1 MSYILQYTHAALER
15 IQIVPKETSVIET
28 ISKYLEKLPLIAGY
42 EQELASAIAFV
53 FVMVIAFIVHF
64 ATKGIVIHFIS
75 ALIRLTK
82 TSRDDIFITRGVF
95 NRITYLTPAAIIYN
109 FAPKALTLYPT
120 LSEIITTI
128 ALLAMIITITL
139 ILDALIDALGEIY
152 NTFELS
158 KQIPITSFIQ
168 LAKMLLYFLCIIAII
183 SIILDQSPAKLF
195 AGLGA
200 MTAVLMLVFKD
211 PIMGFAA
218 GIQLSSNRM
227 VSPGD
232 WIEMPE
238 YGVDGDVMEIGLAT
252 VKVRNFDKTITTV
265 PTQALIGNSFKNWR
279 GMQETGG
286 RRIKRSVYIN
296 INSIRFCTE
305 SDLERFGNIQYI
317 SEYIKKKHKEITQ
330 HNKVQK
336 VNLENLVNGRRMTNI
351 GVFRNYIEAY
361 LLNHPSIHKR
371 LTILVRQLKP
381 TENGLPIE
389 IYAFTNDTNWKK
401 YESIQS
407 DIFDH
412 VLAVATEFDL
422 TVFQNPSGADFSAV
436 IEKN

>member
-1 MSYILQYTHAALER
+1 M
-15 IQIVPKETSVIET
+15 IEV
-28 ISKYLEKLPLIAGY
+28 ISKYLEKIPLITGY
-42 EQELASAIAFV
+42 EQQLASAVAFFAV
-53 FVMVIAFIVHF
+53 IVIAFIVHF
-64 ATKGIVIHFIS
+64 ATKGIVIRLISTFIQ
-75 ALIRLTK
+75 RTK
-82 TSRDDIFITRGVF
+82 NKLDDIFITRGVF
-95 NRITYLTPAAIIYN
+95 KRITYLTPAAIIYFLTPN
-109 FAPKALTLYPT
+109 ALNLYPI
-120 LSEIITTI
+120 LAEIIITI
-128 ALLAMIITITL
+128 ALLAMVIVITL
-139 ILDALIDALGEIY
+139 IIDAFIDTLGEIY
-152 NTFELS
+152 KTFDVS

-183 SIILDQSPAKLF
+183 SIILDQSPAKLI

-232 WIEMPE
+232 WIEMPK
-238 YGVDGDVMEIGLAT
+238 YGVDGDIMEIGLTT

-265 PTQALIGNSFKNWR
+265 PTQALIGDSFKNWR

-286 RRIKRSVYIN
+286 RRIKRSININ
-296 INSIRFCTE
+296 INSIHFCSE
-305 SDLERFGNIQYI
+305 SDLERYGKIQYI
-317 SEYIKKKHKEITQ
+317 SEYIEKKHKEIMQ

-336 VNLENLVNGRRMTNI
+336 VNLESLANGRRMTNI

-361 LLNHPSIHKR
+361 LLNHSDIHKN

-389 IYAFTNDTNWKK
+389 IYAFTNDTNWKR
-401 YESIQS
+401 YEGIQS

-412 VLAVATEFDL
+412 ILAVATEFDL
-422 TVFQNPSGADFSAV
+422 TVFQNPSGLDFSRD
-436 IEKN
+436 ICTRIYKK

>member
-1 MSYILQYTHAALER
+1 VLE
-15 IQIVPKETSVIET
+15 I
-28 ISKYLEKLPLIAGY
+28 ISKYLEKLPLVAGY
-42 EQELASAIAFV
+42 EQELAAVIAFA
-53 FVMVIAFIVHF
+53 FVIVIAFIVHF
-64 ATKGIVIHFIS
+64 ATKGIVIHLIN
-75 ALIRLTK
+75 ALIRRTK
-82 TSRDDIFITRGVF
+82 TNRDDIFITRGVF
-95 NRITYLTPAAIIYN
+95 NRLTYLTPVAIIYN
-109 FAPKALTLYPT
+109 LTPKALSLYPMI
-120 LSEIITTI
+120 SEIIITI
-128 ALLAMIITITL
+128 ALLAIVIIITL
-139 ILDALIDALGEIY
+139 IIDALIDALGEIY
-152 NTFELS
+152 NTFEIS

-183 SIILDQSPAKLF
+183 SIILDESPAKLF

-238 YGVDGDVMEIGLAT
+238 YGVDGDVMEIGLTT

-286 RRIKRSVYIN
+286 RRIKRSIYIN
-296 INSIRFCTE
+296 LSSIHFCSE
-305 SDLERFGNIQYI
+305 SDLKRFGKIQYI
-317 SEYIKKKHKEITQ
+317 TEYIEKKHKEIEA
-330 HNKVQK
+330 HNKSQE
-336 VNLENLVNGRRMTNI
+336 VNLESLANGRRMTNI
-351 GVFRNYIEAY
+351 GIFRNYIEAY
-361 LLNHPSIHKR
+361 LLNHPSIHKN

-381 TENGLPIE
+381 TESGLPIE

-401 YESIQS
+401 YEGIQS

-412 VLAVATEFDL
+412 IIAVATEFDL
-422 TVFQNPSGADFSAV
+422 TVFQNPSGADFSSAV
-436 IEKN
+436 IEKS

>member
-1 MSYILQYTHAALER
+1 MLE
-15 IQIVPKETSVIET
+15 I
-28 ISKYLEKLPLIAGY
+28 ISKYLEKLPLVAGY
-42 EQELASAIAFV
+42 EQELAAVIAFA
-53 FVMVIAFIVHF
+53 FVIVIAFIVHF
-64 ATKGIVIHFIS
+64 ATKGVVIHLIN
-75 ALIRLTK
+75 ALIRRTK
-82 TSRDDIFITRGVF
+82 TNRDDIFITRGVF
-95 NRITYLTPAAIIYN
+95 NRLTYLTPVAIIYN
-109 FAPKALTLYPT
+109 LTPKALSLYPMI
-120 LSEIITTI
+120 SEIIITI
-128 ALLAMIITITL
+128 ALLAIVIIITL
-139 ILDALIDALGEIY
+139 IIDALIDALGEIY
-152 NTFELS
+152 NTFEIS

-183 SIILDQSPAKLF
+183 SIILDESPAKLF

-238 YGVDGDVMEIGLAT
+238 YGVDGDVMEIGLTT

-286 RRIKRSVYIN
+286 RRIKRSIYIN
-296 INSIRFCTE
+296 LSSIHFCSE
-305 SDLERFGNIQYI
+305 SDLKRFGKIQYI
-317 SEYIKKKHKEITQ
+317 TEYIEKKHKEIEA
-330 HNKVQK
+330 HNKSQE
-336 VNLENLVNGRRMTNI
+336 VNLESLANGRRMTNI
-351 GVFRNYIEAY
+351 GIFRNYIEAY
-361 LLNHPSIHKR
+361 LLNHPSIHKN

-381 TENGLPIE
+381 TESGLPIE

-401 YESIQS
+401 YEGIQS

-412 VLAVATEFDL
+412 IIAVATEFDL
-422 TVFQNPSGADFSAV
+422 TVFQNPSGADFSSAV
-436 IEKN
+436 IEKS

>member
-1 MSYILQYTHAALER
+1 MLE
-15 IQIVPKETSVIET
+15 I
-28 ISKYLEKLPLIAGY
+28 ISKYLEKLPLVAGY
-42 EQELASAIAFV
+42 EQELAAVIAFA
-53 FVMVIAFIVHF
+53 FVIVIAFIVHF
-64 ATKGIVIHFIS
+64 ATKGIVIHLIN
-75 ALIRLTK
+75 ALIRRTK
-82 TSRDDIFITRGVF
+82 TNRDDIFITRGVF
-95 NRITYLTPAAIIYN
+95 NRLTYLTPVAIIYN
-109 FAPKALTLYPT
+109 LTPKALSLYPMI
-120 LSEIITTI
+120 SEIIITI
-128 ALLAMIITITL
+128 ALLAIVIIITL
-139 ILDALIDALGEIY
+139 IIDALIDALGEIY
-152 NTFELS
+152 NTFEIS

-183 SIILDQSPAKLF
+183 SIILDESPAKLF

-238 YGVDGDVMEIGLAT
+238 YGVDGDVMEIGLTT

-286 RRIKRSVYIN
+286 RRIKRSIYIN
-296 INSIRFCTE
+296 LSSIHFCSE
-305 SDLERFGNIQYI
+305 SDLKRFGKIQYI
-317 SEYIKKKHKEITQ
+317 TEYIEKKHKEIEA
-330 HNKVQK
+330 HNKSQE
-336 VNLENLVNGRRMTNI
+336 VNLESLANGRRMTNI
-351 GVFRNYIEAY
+351 GIFRNYIEAY
-361 LLNHPSIHKR
+361 LLNHPSIHKN

-381 TENGLPIE
+381 TESGLPIE

-401 YESIQS
+401 YEGIQS

-412 VLAVATEFDL
+412 IIAVATEFDL
-422 TVFQNPSGADFSAV
+422 TVFQNPSGADFSSAV
-436 IEKN
+436 IEKS

>member
-1 MSYILQYTHAALER
+1 VLE
-15 IQIVPKETSVIET
+15 I
-28 ISKYLEKLPLIAGY
+28 ISKYLEKLPLVAGY
-42 EQELASAIAFV
+42 EQELAAVIAFA
-53 FVMVIAFIVHF
+53 FVIVIAFIVHF
-64 ATKGIVIHFIS
+64 ATKGVVIHLIN
-75 ALIRLTK
+75 ALIRRTK
-82 TSRDDIFITRGVF
+82 TNRDDIFITRGVF
-95 NRITYLTPAAIIYN
+95 NRLTYLTPVAIIYN
-109 FAPKALTLYPT
+109 LTPKALSLYPMI
-120 LSEIITTI
+120 SEIIITI
-128 ALLAMIITITL
+128 ALLAIVIIITL
-139 ILDALIDALGEIY
+139 IIDALIDALGEIY
-152 NTFELS
+152 NTFEIS

-183 SIILDQSPAKLF
+183 SIILDESPAKLF

-238 YGVDGDVMEIGLAT
+238 YGVDGDVMEIGLTT

-286 RRIKRSVYIN
+286 RRIKRSIYIN
-296 INSIRFCTE
+296 LSSIHFCSE
-305 SDLERFGNIQYI
+305 SDLKRFGKIQYI
-317 SEYIKKKHKEITQ
+317 TEYIEKKHKEIEA
-330 HNKVQK
+330 HNKSQE
-336 VNLENLVNGRRMTNI
+336 VNLESLANGRRMTNI
-351 GVFRNYIEAY
+351 GIFRNYIEAY
-361 LLNHPSIHKR
+361 LLNHPSIHKN

-381 TENGLPIE
+381 TESGLPIE

-401 YESIQS
+401 YEGIQS

-412 VLAVATEFDL
+412 IIAVATEFDL
-422 TVFQNPSGADFSAV
+422 TVFQNPSGADFSSAV
-436 IEKN
+436 IEKS

>member
-1 MSYILQYTHAALER
+1 M
-15 IQIVPKETSVIET
+15 IEV

-42 EQELASAIAFV
+42 EQQLASVIAFV
-53 FVMVIAFIVHF
+53 AVIVIAFIVHF
-64 ATKGIVIHFIS
+64 ATKGIVIRLISAFIQRTKNKLDDVFIS
-75 ALIRLTK
+75 
-82 TSRDDIFITRGVF
+82 RGVF
-95 NRITYLTPAAIIYN
+95 KRITYLTPAAIIYYLTPN
-109 FAPKALTLYPT
+109 ALSLYPT
-120 LSEIITTI
+120 LAEIITTI
-128 ALLAMIITITL
+128 ALLAVVIVITL

-152 NTFELS
+152 KTFEIS
-158 KQIPITSFIQ
+158 KQISITSFIQ
-168 LAKMLLYFLCIIAII
+168 LFKMLLYFLSIIAII
-183 SIILDQSPAKLF
+183 SIILDQSPATLI

-232 WIEMPE
+232 WIEMPK
-238 YGVDGDVMEIGLAT
+238 YGVDGDIMEIGLTT
-252 VKVRNFDKTITTV
+252 VKIRNFDKTITTV
-265 PTQALIGNSFKNWR
+265 PTQALIGDSFKNWR

-296 INSIRFCTE
+296 LNSIHFCSE
-305 SDLERFGNIQYI
+305 SDLERYGKIQYI
-317 SEYIKKKHKEITQ
+317 SEYIEKKHKEITQ
-330 HNKVQK
+330 HNQAQK
-336 VNLENLVNGRRMTNI
+336 VNLESLANGRRMTNI
-351 GVFRNYIEAY
+351 GIFRNYIEAY
-361 LLNHPSIHKR
+361 LLNHPSVHKN

-389 IYAFTNDTNWKK
+389 VYAFTNDTNWKK
-401 YESIQS
+401 YEGIQS

-412 VLAVATEFDL
+412 ILAVANEFDL

-436 IEKN
+436 IAKN

>member
-1 MSYILQYTHAALER
+1 MLE
-15 IQIVPKETSVIET
+15 I
-28 ISKYLEKLPLIAGY
+28 ISKYLEKLPLVAGY
-42 EQELASAIAFV
+42 EQELAAVIAFA
-53 FVMVIAFIVHF
+53 FVIVIAFIVHF
-64 ATKGIVIHFIS
+64 ATKSVVIHLIN
-75 ALIRLTK
+75 ALIRRTK
-82 TSRDDIFITRGVF
+82 TNRDDIFITRGVF
-95 NRITYLTPAAIIYN
+95 NRLTYLTPVAIIYN
-109 FAPKALTLYPT
+109 LTPKALSLYPMI
-120 LSEIITTI
+120 SEIIITI
-128 ALLAMIITITL
+128 ALLAIVIIITL
-139 ILDALIDALGEIY
+139 IIDALIDALGEIY
-152 NTFELS
+152 NTFEIS

-183 SIILDQSPAKLF
+183 SIILDESPAKLF

-238 YGVDGDVMEIGLAT
+238 YGVDGDVMEIGLTT

-286 RRIKRSVYIN
+286 RRIKRSIYIN
-296 INSIRFCTE
+296 LSSIHFCSE
-305 SDLERFGNIQYI
+305 SDLKRFGKIQYI
-317 SEYIKKKHKEITQ
+317 TEYIEKKHKEIEA
-330 HNKVQK
+330 HNKSQE
-336 VNLENLVNGRRMTNI
+336 VNLESLANGRRMTNI
-351 GVFRNYIEAY
+351 GIFRNYIEAY
-361 LLNHPSIHKR
+361 LLNHPSIHKN

-381 TENGLPIE
+381 TESGLPIE
-389 IYAFTNDTNWKK
+389 VYAFTNDTNWKK
-401 YESIQS
+401 YEGIQS

-412 VLAVATEFDL
+412 IIAVATEFDL
-422 TVFQNPSGADFSAV
+422 TVFQNPSGADFSSAV
-436 IEKN
+436 IEKS

>member
-1 MSYILQYTHAALER
+1 L
-15 IQIVPKETSVIET
+15 IET
-28 ISKYLEKLPLIAGY
+28 ISKYLEKLPLISGY
-42 EQELASAIAFV
+42 EQQLASAIAFV
-53 FVMVIAFIVHF
+53 VVIAIAFIVHF
-64 ATKGIVIHFIS
+64 ATKGIVIRLINAFI
-75 ALIRLTK
+75 RRTK
-82 TSRDDIFITRGVF
+82 NSRDDVFISRGVF
-95 NRITYLTPAAIIYN
+95 NRLTYLTPVAIIYYLT
-109 FAPKALTLYPT
+109 PQALSLYPT

-128 ALLAMIITITL
+128 ALLAMVIIITL
-139 ILDALIDALGEIY
+139 IIDALIDALGEIY
-152 NTFELS
+152 KTFDVS
-158 KQIPITSFIQ
+158 RQIPITSFIQ

-183 SIILDQSPAKLF
+183 SIILDQSPAKLI

-232 WIEMPE
+232 WIEMPK
-238 YGVDGDVMEIGLAT
+238 YGVDGDIMEIGLTT

-265 PTQALIGNSFKNWR
+265 PTQALIGDSFKNWR

-296 INSIRFCTE
+296 LNSIRFCTE
-305 SDLERFGNIQYI
+305 KDLERFGKIQYI
-317 SEYIKKKHKEITQ
+317 SEYIEKKHKEITE
-330 HNKVQK
+330 HNSTQK
-336 VNLENLVNGRRMTNI
+336 VNLESLANGRRMTNI
-351 GVFRNYIEAY
+351 GTFRNYVEAY
-361 LLNHPSIHKR
+361 LLNHPDIHKN

-412 VLAVATEFDL
+412 IFAVATEFDL
-422 TVFQNPSGADFSAV
+422 TVFQNPSGADFSAL
-436 IEKN
+436 IHNNES